1 MVNDPASTDLLERQ
15 KVKHLRVEYNGIVLF
30 DGNVDEVSWNDSDNG
45 VTVTGKMRRAGA
57 QGGGAGGFLEML
69 TNASRQR
76 TQNVVAEK
84 RAGIASAE
92 NAPDQGEREV
102 MESSI

>member
-1 MVNDPASTDLLERQ
+1 M
-15 KVKHLRVEYNGIVLF
+15 KHLRVEYNGIVLF

-45 VTVTGKMRRAGA
+45 VTVTGKMRRAGG
-57 QGGGAGGFLEML
+57 QSGGAGGFLEML

-84 RAGIASAE
+84 RAGIASTE
-92 NAPDQGEREV
+92 NTPDQGEIETV
-102 MESSI
+102 ESPV